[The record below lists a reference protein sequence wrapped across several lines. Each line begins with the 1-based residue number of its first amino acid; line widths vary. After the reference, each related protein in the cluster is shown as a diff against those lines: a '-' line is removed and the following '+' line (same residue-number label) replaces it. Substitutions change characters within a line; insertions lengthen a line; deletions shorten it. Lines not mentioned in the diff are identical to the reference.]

1 MRPTGRPIRLD
12 ALIAAEVPDL
22 DADGD
27 DPLWA
32 LADQIALL
40 RAADPGQLELVRDLL
55 AVLVR
60 RAERGRGGRGR

>member
-1 MRPTGRPIRLD
+1 MR
-12 ALIAAEVPDL
+12 LIAAEVQDL

-60 RAERGRGGRGR
+60 RRSGRGRTRAERGRAD